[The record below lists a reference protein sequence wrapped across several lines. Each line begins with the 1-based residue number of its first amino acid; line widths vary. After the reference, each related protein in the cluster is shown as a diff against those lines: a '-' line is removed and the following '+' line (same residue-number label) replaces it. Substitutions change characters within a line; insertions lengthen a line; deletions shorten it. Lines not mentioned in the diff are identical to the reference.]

1 MRGNVLLA
9 LCDTCSDWVSND
21 LSTRA
26 SPGSC
31 RKTSRLTSQMIWVV
45 QRDLMEEFKRKNS
58 YRHYIYSNTIPLAG
72 LFFHEISLYTPIYN

>member
-1 MRGNVLLA
+1 MKGDVLLA

-31 RKTSRLTSQMIWVV
+31 RKTSRLTSRLIWVV
-45 QRDLMEEFKRKNS
+45 QRDLMEEFKKNK
-58 YRHYIYSNTIPLAG
+58 
-72 LFFHEISLYTPIYN
+72 

>member
-1 MRGNVLLA
+1 MKGDVLLA

-31 RKTSRLTSQMIWVV
+31 RKTSRLTSRLIWVV
-45 QRDLMEEFKRKNS
+45 QRDLMEEFKRKKIAIDINIFK
-58 YRHYIYSNTIPLAG
+58 HNTPSRS
-72 LFFHEISLYTPIYN
+72 LFPRKFPVYTYL

>member
-1 MRGNVLLA
+1 MKGNVLLA

-31 RKTSRLTSQMIWVV
+31 RKNISPYFTIDLGTIV
-45 QRDLMEEFKRKNS
+45 QRDLMEEYKKK
-58 YRHYIYSNTIPLAG
+58 PK
-72 LFFHEISLYTPIYN
+72 